1 MCTKC
6 CKNLFFI
13 VSTLFGLI
21 FGLPDQTGFMSL
33 RRRERKRD
41 PNPTTRVLTRE
52 EKRLVEEFKKDC
64 SLPAAKHRAKYYPD
78 LEQPHNHL
86 LKAAITEVMNENSK
100 EIEVSHSD
108 LLRRLKTWYDSD
120 ITQTVGLTKE
130 ELQALP
136 EDVRKLI
143 TKYKYKKR
151 RYKEK
156 GEWVLEE
163 TFDCEFV
170 SKEKAIDMVA
180 RHIGFFMKDNVQA
193 QLEFDMSELSD
204 NAMKELA
211 KMLTS

>member
-1 MCTKC
+1 M
-6 CKNLFFI
+6 
-13 VSTLFGLI
+13 
-21 FGLPDQTGFMSL
+21 
-33 RRRERKRD
+33 
-41 PNPTTRVLTRE
+41 
-52 EKRLVEEFKKDC
+52 
-64 SLPAAKHRAKYYPD
+64 
-78 LEQPHNHL
+78 
-86 LKAAITEVMNENSK
+86 
-100 EIEVSHSD
+100 
-108 LLRRLKTWYDSD
+108 
-120 ITQTVGLTKE
+120 
-130 ELQALP
+130 P